1 MRDWVCVCACKCWG
15 IVFGERRKTGG
26 KSGEGAEEE
35 DQEGLRLI
43 DPQPTVSQAKVTEK
57 KKRIIC
63 KHWKRRVNLNV
74 HCKEIGG
81 FVLLFSLN
89 SFSKRFST
97 SKKTLVKLELCF
109 IYIPNT
115 CNCRKLDCKH
125 TSELTSHQLPWS
137 LSVCFTLQ
145 ADISHYRLT
154 PPITHYSRHPL
165 PSLLFIIILPSFP
178 LHSHF

>member
-43 DPQPTVSQAKVTEK
+43 DPQPTVSKAKVTEK

-89 SFSKRFST
+89 RALFHLHPKHLQLQKVR
-97 SKKTLVKLELCF
+97 L
-109 IYIPNT
+109 
-115 CNCRKLDCKH
+115 CKH

>member
-1 MRDWVCVCACKCWG
+1 MCVCACKCWG

-43 DPQPTVSQAKVTEK
+43 DLQPTVSQAKVTEKK

-81 FVLLFSLN
+81 FVLLFPLN
-89 SFSKRFST
+89 RFSKRFST
-97 SKKTLVKLELCF
+97 SKKTL
-109 IYIPNT
+109 
-115 CNCRKLDCKH
+115 
-125 TSELTSHQLPWS
+125 
-137 LSVCFTLQ
+137 
-145 ADISHYRLT
+145 
-154 PPITHYSRHPL
+154 
-165 PSLLFIIILPSFP
+165 
-178 LHSHF
+178 